1 MTDPEVPA
9 GDPSAAGAPAAPP
22 VPADPPAWSTPP
34 APGADHDPGSPQDSG
49 TPQDPGTPPA
59 PGAAQ
64 DQGAPQDPAADQDPG
79 APQDPGSPQDP
90 AADQD
95 PGAAAPRKRRRW
107 PLITLA
113 ALVVVAGLA
122 VGLVLWAPWT
132 PPPVLRPAGLTA
144 GPATANS
151 ISFHWSRPASG
162 PLPDKY
168 QILSDG
174 TVAGS
179 VAGTV
184 TSYRQAGLTPATG
197 YQFRVVA
204 VRGGKRSPQ
213 SAVLAVRTVTP
224 PISQARLQGSWNVNL
239 KYLHPASRKRNG
251 TSAWTLSPGC
261 PTGACDVTLHAI
273 NGKYSFTMRLARAG
287 ARYQGQAVVNF
298 YPCGPRGSSIPD
310 PTTLRVRLR
319 ATDAVGQGQTWAATS
334 WTGTMV
340 GTYHYV
346 SAATFYCSASSYT
359 VSLTATQS

>member
-1 MTDPEVPA
+1 V
-9 GDPSAAGAPAAPP
+9 
-22 VPADPPAWSTPP
+22 V
-34 APGADHDPGSPQDSG
+34 
-49 TPQDPGTPPA
+49 
-59 PGAAQ
+59 
-64 DQGAPQDPAADQDPG
+64 
-79 APQDPGSPQDP
+79 
-90 AADQD
+90 
-95 PGAAAPRKRRRW
+95 
-107 PLITLA
+107 TLA

-151 ISFHWSRPASG
+151 ISFHWSRPATG

-204 VRGGKRSPQ
+204 VRGDKRSPQ
-213 SAVLAVRTVTP
+213 SAVLAVRTATP

-261 PTGACDVTLHAI
+261 PTGACDVTLHAM

-298 YPCGPRGSSIPD
+298 YRCGPRGSSIPD

-346 SAATFYCSASSYT
+346 SAASFYCSASSYT
-359 VSLTATQS
+359 VSLAATQS